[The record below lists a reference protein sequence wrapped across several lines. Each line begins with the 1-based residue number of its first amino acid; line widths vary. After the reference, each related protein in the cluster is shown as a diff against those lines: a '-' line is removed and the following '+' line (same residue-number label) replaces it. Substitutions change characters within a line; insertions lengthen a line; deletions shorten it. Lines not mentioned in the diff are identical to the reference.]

1 MDSLNYEYPLDRDPR
16 FLTGGFHPSFGDP
29 TWKERHA
36 KGVPVKMDQS
46 EWMDECGK
54 VMPSVSDILPWY
66 GYHRH
71 PIEGSITITTDYLSG
86 KVAGSFCNFRYKP
99 EWLEKKGQTN
109 N

>member
-1 MDSLNYEYPLDRDPR
+1 MGKFSHE
-16 FLTGGFHPSFGDP
+16 FASWGDV

-46 EWMDECGK
+46 EWMEECGK

-99 EWLEKKGQTN
+99 EWLEKHKKQTI
-109 N
+109 